1 MRVFNRASISAKLV
15 TALGAVIGALL
26 VAASA
31 AIILQSRSV
40 VGGLSDKYGT
50 ALGEAAAEKVSGD
63 LTGVQQA
70 AIAMAG
76 AIGEAHAHGLRDRA
90 SVVAMLKPNLAVSPL
105 VMGSWFFAAPDAF
118 DGQDAAFVGRKDLG
132 SNSSGRFETY
142 WARVGDAVTLEPPED
157 SAVFGE
163 PFYTLAATSGKPAI
177 TEPYSYEVSGKQV
190 LMTSVTAPVFS
201 DGKLIGVAGLDLA
214 LSDVAANLD
223 RLKPFGDGRV
233 LLLSGA
239 GKWVS
244 HPNPKLRMQDY
255 GDAGAA
261 AVKAAIAAAKPA
273 EIKGVKDGG
282 VAMERRIV
290 PVPLTASNANWAV
303 VVDAPAATVGAPAR
317 NLAVGLLIGGLAILA
332 AVLGSLMLTAQ
343 RLVARPLSQV
353 VGSVAV
359 LKSGRY
365 DQPVAG
371 GQGQDEVAQ
380 IARALEDFRHDLASG
395 VQARAEQEQLR
406 ASSEAERLR
415 NQEAQARNA
424 REQALV
430 VEALQGALARL
441 SEGDLRVRVEAEF
454 APEYAQLKSDF
465 NAAAAKLEEAM
476 GEVVQKTAA
485 ITAAAGEISSAADNL
500 SKRTEQQAASL
511 EETAAALDQI
521 TATVRKTA
529 EGANHARGVVAGAKS
544 AAEGSGE
551 VMRAAVE
558 AMGQIEESA
567 RQIGQ
572 IIGVID
578 EIAFQTN
585 LLALNAGVEAA
596 RAGEAGKGFAVVAS
610 EVRALAQRS
619 AEAAKEIKDL
629 ISTSSQQVESGVG
642 LVAQTG
648 EALSRI
654 VGQVGDINA
663 VVSEIA
669 ASAQEQAAGLAQVN
683 TAMNHMDQMTQQNA
697 AMVEESTA
705 ASRSLA
711 SDAGDLK
718 ALVGQF
724 RAGDGAPASPARLQQ
739 ARLARAFAG

>member
-1 MRVFNRASISAKLV
+1 
-15 TALGAVIGALL
+15 
-26 VAASA
+26 
-31 AIILQSRSV
+31 
-40 VGGLSDKYGT
+40 
-50 ALGEAAAEKVSGD
+50 
-63 LTGVQQA
+63 
-70 AIAMAG
+70 
-76 AIGEAHAHGLRDRA
+76 
-90 SVVAMLKPNLAVSPL
+90 
-105 VMGSWFFAAPDAF
+105 
-118 DGQDAAFVGRKDLG
+118 
-132 SNSSGRFETY
+132 
-142 WARVGDAVTLEPPED
+142 
-157 SAVFGE
+157 
-163 PFYTLAATSGKPAI
+163 
-177 TEPYSYEVSGKQV
+177 
-190 LMTSVTAPVFS
+190 
-201 DGKLIGVAGLDLA
+201 
-214 LSDVAANLD
+214 
-223 RLKPFGDGRV
+223 
-233 LLLSGA
+233 
-239 GKWVS
+239 
-244 HPNPKLRMQDY
+244 
-255 GDAGAA
+255 
-261 AVKAAIAAAKPA
+261 
-273 EIKGVKDGG
+273 
-282 VAMERRIV
+282 
-290 PVPLTASNANWAV
+290 
-303 VVDAPAATVGAPAR
+303 
-317 NLAVGLLIGGLAILA
+317 
-332 AVLGSLMLTAQ
+332 VLGSLMLTAQ
-343 RLVARPLSQV
+343 RMVAGPLSRV
-353 VGSVAV
+353 VGSVAL
-359 LKSGRY
+359 LKAGRY

-406 ASSEAERLR
+406 ASSEADRLR
-415 NQEAQARNA
+415 NEQTQARNA

-430 VEALQGALARL
+430 VEALQGALASL
-441 SEGDLRVRVEAEF
+441 SGGDLRVRVETEF

-465 NAAAAKLEEAM
+465 NAAAAKLEQAM

-485 ITAAAGEISSAADNL
+485 ITAAASEISSAADNL

-521 TATVRKTA
+521 TATVRRTA

-544 AAEGSGE
+544 AAEDSGE

-648 EALSRI
+648 EALTRI
-654 VGQVGDINA
+654 VQQVGDINA

-683 TAMNHMDQMTQQNA
+683 TAVNHMDQMTQQNA

-711 SDAGDLK
+711 TDAGDLK

-724 RAGDGAPASPARLQQ
+724 QAGGAAASPARLQQ
-739 ARLARAFAG
+739 ARLARAFGG

>member
-15 TALGAVIGALL
+15 TALGAVIGSLL
-26 VAASA
+26 IAASG

-40 VGGLSDKYGT
+40 VGGLSDKYGS
-50 ALGEAAAEKVSGD
+50 ALGEAAAAKVSGD
-63 LTGVQQA
+63 LTGVQQV
-70 AIAMAG
+70 AISMAG

-90 SVVAMLKPNLAVSPL
+90 AVVAMLKPNLQVSPL

-132 SNSSGRFETY
+132 SNSAGRFETY
-142 WARVGDAVTLEPPED
+142 WARVGDAVNLEPPED

-177 TEPYSYEVSGKQV
+177 TEPYAYEVSGKQV

-201 DGKLIGVAGLDLA
+201 NGKLIGVAGLDLA

-223 RLKPFGDGRV
+223 SLKPFGDGRV
-233 LLLSGA
+233 LLVSGA

-255 GDAGAA
+255 ADAGAD
-261 AVKAAIAAAKPA
+261 AVKAAIAAAETA
-273 EIKGVKDGG
+273 EIAGVKDEG
-282 VAMERRIV
+282 VAMDRRIA
-290 PVPLTASNANWAV
+290 PVPLRASNANWAV

-317 NLAVGLLIGGLAILA
+317 NLAIGLFVGGLVILA
-332 AVLGSLMLTAQ
+332 AVLGALMLTAQ
-343 RLVARPLSQV
+343 RMVAGPLSRV
-353 VGSVAV
+353 VGSVAL

-371 GQGQDEVAQ
+371 GQGEDEVAQ

-395 VQARAEQEQLR
+395 VQARTEQEQLR
-406 ASSEAERLR
+406 ASGEADRLR
-415 NQEAQARNA
+415 NEEAQARNA
-424 REQALV
+424 REQAMV
-430 VEALQGALARL
+430 VEALQGALASL
-441 SEGDLRVRVEAEF
+441 SGGDLRVRVEAQF

-465 NAAAAKLEEAM
+465 NAAAARLEAAM

-544 AAEGSGE
+544 AAEDSGA

-558 AMGQIEESA
+558 AMGEIEESA
-567 RQIGQ
+567 GQIGQ

-619 AEAAKEIKDL
+619 ADAAKEIKDL
-629 ISTSSQQVESGVG
+629 ISTSSQQVASGAG
-642 LVAQTG
+642 LVGRTG
-648 EALSRI
+648 EALTRI
-654 VGQVGDINA
+654 VAQVGDNNA

-711 SDAGDLK
+711 TDAGDLK
-718 ALVGQF
+718 SLVGQF
-724 RAGDGAPASPARLQQ
+724 QAGNGAAASPARQQQ
-739 ARLARAFAG
+739 ARLARAFG

>member
-15 TALGAVIGALL
+15 TAAGAVIGSLL
-26 VAASA
+26 IAASA
-31 AIILQSRSV
+31 AIALQSRSV
-40 VGGLSDKYGT
+40 VGGLSDKYGA

-63 LTGVQQA
+63 LTGVQQT
-70 AIAMAG
+70 AISMAG
-76 AIGEAHAHGLRDRA
+76 AIGAAHENGLRDRA
-90 SVVAMLKPNLAVSPL
+90 TVVAMLKPNLNVSPL

-118 DGQDAAFVGRKDLG
+118 DGQDAAFAGRRELG
-132 SNSSGRFETY
+132 SNSAGRFETY
-142 WARVGDAVTLEPPED
+142 WARVGDAITLEPPED
-157 SAVFGE
+157 AAVFGE
-163 PFYTLAATSGKPAI
+163 AFYTLAANSGKPAI
-177 TEPYSYEVSGKQV
+177 TEPYSYEVSGKTV

-201 DGKLIGVAGLDLA
+201 NGRLIGVAGLDLA

-223 RLKPFGDGRV
+223 SLKPFGDGRV
-233 LLLSGA
+233 LLLSGG

-255 GDAGAA
+255 NDAGAET
-261 AVKAAIAAAKPA
+261 VKAALAAAKPA
-273 EIKGVKDGG
+273 DVKGVKDSG
-282 VAMERRIV
+282 VALQRRLV
-290 PVPLTASNANWAV
+290 PVPLAASNASWAV

-317 NLAVGLLIGGLAILA
+317 NLAVGLLVGGLVILA

-343 RLVARPLSQV
+343 RLVARPLSRL

-365 DQPVAG
+365 DQAVAG
-371 GQGQDEVAQ
+371 GQGHDEVAQ
-380 IARALEDFRHDLASG
+380 IARALEDFRHDLGSG

-406 ASSEAERLR
+406 TSSEAERQR
-415 NQEAQARNA
+415 NEAAQARSA
-424 REQALV
+424 REQAVV
-430 VEALQGALARL
+430 VEALQTALSGL
-441 SEGDLRVRVEAEF
+441 SGGDLRVRVEAEF

-465 NAAAAKLEEAM
+465 NAAAIKLEEAM

-521 TATVRKTA
+521 TATVRRTA
-529 EGANHARGVVAGAKS
+529 EGAGHARGVVANAKS

-619 AEAAKEIKDL
+619 ADAAKEIKDL
-629 ISTSSQQVESGVG
+629 ISTSSQQVASGVG

-648 EALSRI
+648 EALARI
-654 VGQVGDINA
+654 VAQVGDING
-663 VVSEIA
+663 VVTDIA
-669 ASAQEQAAGLAQVN
+669 SSAQEQATGLVQVN
-683 TAMNHMDQMTQQNA
+683 TAVNHMDQMTQQNA

-711 SDAGDLK
+711 TDAGDLK
-718 ALVGQF
+718 SLVGQF
-724 RAGDGAPASPARLQQ
+724 QTGAGDAAASPARAQQ
-739 ARLARAFAG
+739 ARLKRAFG